1 MKLTRL
7 ISDCSS
13 LSESKCAARRIITG
27 LAAVVVVL
35 LFLGCATND
44 ARRTS
49 AELISQ
55 FTPEQQE
62 MIRRGKVAVG
72 FTKQMVRA
80 ALGGPNLVQ
89 ESAELPNS
97 EVWSYWS
104 IAGLWRDT
112 TRVIFRDGT
121 VAAMEIDS
129 KRSQ

>member
-7 ISDCSS
+7 ISDFSS
-13 LSESKCAARRIITG
+13 LIEPRCAAQRFITG
-27 LAAVVVVL
+27 LAAVVMVL

-49 AELISQ
+49 AELMSQ
-55 FTPEQQE
+55 FTAEQQE
-62 MIRRGKVAVG
+62 MIKRGKVAVG
-72 FTKQMVRA
+72 FTKEMVRA

-89 ESAELPNS
+89 ESTELPNS

-112 TRVIFRDGT
+112 TRVIFREGT
-121 VAAMEIDS
+121 VAAMEKDS